1 MPALRASRSNVMR
14 VAPVVASVPMKPS
27 PMPMQA
33 AMAPFKP
40 ESLDTL
46 AMSTREKMMTANTSG
61 GPIKSVTMAMGPM
74 SARVK
79 MSDSV
84 SPMVEENSAISS
96 AFRPWPL
103 RVSAGPSKVVAMD
116 APVPGMPTRMA
127 GMLPP

>member
-1 MPALRASRSNVMR
+1 MR

-46 AMSTREKMMTANTSG
+46 AMSTSEKMMTANTSG
-61 GPIKSVTMAMGPM
+61 GPIKSVMMAMGPM

-84 SPMVEENSAISS
+84 SAMVEENSAISS
-96 AFRPWPL
+96 AFRPSPL
-103 RVSAGPSKVVAMD
+103 RVSAGPSNVVAMD
-116 APVPGMPTRMA
+116 APVPGMPTRIA